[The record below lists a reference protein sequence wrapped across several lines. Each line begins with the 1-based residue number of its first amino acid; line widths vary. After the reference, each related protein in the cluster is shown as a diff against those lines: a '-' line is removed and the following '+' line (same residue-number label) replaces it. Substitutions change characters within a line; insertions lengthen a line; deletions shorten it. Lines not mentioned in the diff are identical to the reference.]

1 MKTKFLLI
9 VAGTLL
15 ISSCAS
21 KPEAK
26 TQEENIEPVVE
37 SQIEVAPAKL
47 RISMNVDK
55 NDKTV
60 SRPVMITASGMPII
74 VEIASDDKDG
84 VALPSLFVELVP
96 TLEGESVHLVGVSK
110 LTTQDNAQEPQSVDL
125 TIALDQTQTY
135 VIPTTST
142 EEGLTYTLHI
152 TPTLE
157 EQVQK
162 P

>member
-1 MKTKFLLI
+1 MKAKFLWI
-9 VAGTLL
+9 VAGALL
-15 ISSCAS
+15 LSSCAS
-21 KPEAK
+21 TLEQDEQ
-26 TQEENIEPVVE
+26 TDTLNE
-37 SQIEVAPAKL
+37 SQTKVGTATL
-47 RISMNVDK
+47 RISMNIDK

-60 SRPVMITASGMPII
+60 IKPIIITASGMPIT
-74 VEIASDDKDG
+74 VEHTPDDEDG
-84 VALPSLFVELVP
+84 VPLPSLFIELVP

-110 LTTQDNAQEPQSVDL
+110 LTTQDNTQEPQSVDL